1 MNGAVRQTVQ
11 VPQHEVY
18 NPPSSQSS
26 ALGRAGAQIYGSG
39 FAGRPLRGLEKEF
52 GKKVVPDSSYYQ
64 GALGMPTSSFKEAYG
79 QSPSPTA
86 YQS

>member
-1 MNGAVRQTVQ
+1 
-11 VPQHEVY
+11 
-18 NPPSSQSS
+18 
-26 ALGRAGAQIYGSG
+26 
-39 FAGRPLRGLEKEF
+39 LEKEF